1 MSKEQFV
8 MMLQEAG
15 KNMTNE
21 QIGAIGKQAEQLFG
35 INKDELMLL
44 LISGKEDFKEMI
56 FNQASK
62 KIRA

>member
-21 QIGAIGKQAEQLFG
+21 QIGVLGQQAEQLFG
-35 INKDELMLL
+35 INRDELMLL
-44 LISGKEDFKEMI
+44 MISGKSEFQNMI
-56 FNQASK
+56 QSQIK
-62 KIRA
+62 

>member
-21 QIGAIGKQAEQLFG
+21 QIGMLGQQAEQLFG

-44 LISGKEDFKEMI
+44 MISGKSEFKEMI
-56 FNQASK
+56 QSQL
-62 KIRA
+62 

>member
-21 QIGAIGKQAEQLFG
+21 QIGVIGQQAEQLFG

-44 LISGKEDFKEMI
+44 LISGKSEFQNMI
-56 FNQASK
+56 QSQIK
-62 KIRA
+62 